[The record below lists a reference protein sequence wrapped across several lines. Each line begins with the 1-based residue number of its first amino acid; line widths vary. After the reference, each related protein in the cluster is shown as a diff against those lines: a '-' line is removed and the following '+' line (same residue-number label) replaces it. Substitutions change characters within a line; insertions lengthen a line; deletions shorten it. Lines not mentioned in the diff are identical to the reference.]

1 MQTDGCHKRGRKVL
15 WVLQEGEIT
24 LSCEWMFKKEVT
36 LDMGPKGQI
45 GHPYVEIGTG
55 KSRLK
60 EPHKQGLSGQEFT
73 LYA

>member
-1 MQTDGCHKRGRKVL
+1 
-15 WVLQEGEIT
+15 
-24 LSCEWMFKKEVT
+24 MFKKEVT
-36 LDMGPKGQI
+36 LDMGPKGPI
-45 GHPYVEIGTG
+45 GHPHVEIGTG